1 MTIRR
6 IELSGYWDDSG
17 EVRAMLDT
25 TGKYII
31 MSVEDAWLMA
41 AMANGSYPRV
51 LQELR
56 VALGESSHEHAG

>member
-6 IELSGYWDDSG
+6 IELAGYWDDSG
-17 EVRAMLDT
+17 EVKAMLDT

-31 MSVEDAWLMA
+31 MSVDDARLMA

-56 VALGESSHEHAG
+56 VALGESSHEHAE